1 MGAHLPTAKG
11 RSPARRSADTNLAAG
26 ATIVSPEGTV
36 SRVVTAV
43 VTARVAVVFTPVLV
57 VVVAAD
63 RAVSVSGR

>member
-11 RSPARRSADTNLAAG
+11 RSPGRRSADTNPAAG
-26 ATIVSPEGTV
+26 ATIV

-43 VTARVAVVFTPVLV
+43 VTARVAVVFTPVPV

-63 RAVSVSGR
+63 PAVSVSGR

>member
-11 RSPARRSADTNLAAG
+11 RSHGRRSADTNPAAG
-26 ATIVSPEGTV
+26 ATIVSRVGTV

-43 VTARVAVVFTPVLV
+43 GTARVAVVFTPVPV

-63 RAVSVSGR
+63 PAVSVSGR